1 MGEIEAYIEQYLAS
15 KTKNPDTWI
24 LHCSRQSDLTKAVYY
39 AALAENHLGK
49 RHPHQYR
56 RSKRTLEDF
65 SQSIILQADSLEKAV
80 SFDEIYRLVEASKVY
95 DVGPLTIYDTAQRIG
110 AFVQVFPDRIYLHS
124 GTKLGAEKILG
135 RRLKRATMD
144 RAELPK
150 AFQDPRL
157 TCADLEDILCHL
169 KENFFLERTRISV
182 KNSGRKGC

>member
-56 RSKRTLEDF
+56 RNKRTLEDF
-65 SQSIILQADSLEKAV
+65 SQSIIKQAVNLEKAV
-80 SFDEIYRLVEASKVY
+80 SFDELYRLVETSKVY

-110 AFVQVFPDRIYLHS
+110 AFLHVFPDKIFLHS
-124 GTKLGAEKILG
+124 GTRAGAEKILG
-135 RRLKRATMD
+135 HKLRQVTLD
-144 RAELPK
+144 RSELP
-150 AFQDPRL
+150 AVFNDPRL
-157 TCADLEDILCHL
+157 SCADLEDILCHL
-169 KENFFLERTRISV
+169 KTDRSVERSRKLATS
-182 KNSGRKGC
+182 KGRKGC